1 MRENEE
7 RLKGQLA
14 EIQRK
19 EQYHIMRLS
28 SKEHELQ
35 DMGVSFSF
43 YFSWDFGVPIYKISK
58 QISDA

>member
-1 MRENEE
+1 MEELRGVRENEE

-35 DMGVSFSF
+35 DMGVSSAFFNS
-43 YFSWDFGVPIYKISK
+43 
-58 QISDA
+58 